1 VATDPDAPLMAVAP
15 HAVGGT
21 FVPTDRGGCAVAVKP
36 VPTPLHLIFH
46 TFHREVVG
54 VRVAMGI
61 FLEALILLEQRLER
75 ATGGNAES

>member
-1 VATDPDAPLMAVAP
+1 
-15 HAVGGT
+15 
-21 FVPTDRGGCAVAVKP
+21 VAVKP